1 MTMAVS
7 RNPRELLPSMRLPPL
22 SSAPNSLSSW
32 MLYSA
37 LTSDIEMFVISSL
50 APFVQ
55 ALNSSH
61 RLNSGLVKYKR
72 QPGRRLIK

>member
-1 MTMAVS
+1 
-7 RNPRELLPSMRLPPL
+7 
-22 SSAPNSLSSW
+22 

-61 RLNSGLVKYKR
+61 RLNSGLVKYRR
-72 QPGRRLIK
+72 QPGRRFIK

>member
-1 MTMAVS
+1 
-7 RNPRELLPSMRLPPL
+7 
-22 SSAPNSLSSW
+22 

-55 ALNSSH
+55 ALNNAR
-61 RLNSGLVKYKR
+61 RLNSGLVKQSR